1 MTVSVSTPQRGAK
14 TPQQNKSKPAAAS
27 GREGG
32 KSTAKPAARFKLMQF
47 LKDVRAEGGKI
58 TWPTRRVTVI
68 TSIAVLAMAALT
80 SIFFFVVD
88 QLIGL
93 GVREILG
100 FGG

>member
-1 MTVSVSTPQRGAK
+1 MSVSTPQRGAK
-14 TPQQNKSKPAAAS
+14 SSQQNKGKPATS
-27 GREGG
+27 GQDGG
-32 KSTAKPAARFKLMQF
+32 KSAAKSAARFNLIQF

-68 TSIAVLAMAALT
+68 TSVAVLAMAALT